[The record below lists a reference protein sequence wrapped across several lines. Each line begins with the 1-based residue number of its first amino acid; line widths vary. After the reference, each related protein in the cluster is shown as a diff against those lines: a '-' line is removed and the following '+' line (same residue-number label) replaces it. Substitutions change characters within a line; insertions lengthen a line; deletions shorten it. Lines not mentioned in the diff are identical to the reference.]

1 MHRGT
6 RLDMAWALLEA
17 GSLPL
22 NELERDYVGACV
34 ALRERLEAEEEARRQ
49 RELQAA
55 MALAAAETRRA
66 DESRRSERRLR
77 SLAGVL
83 AVLAVVSA
91 VTAFVAF
98 QQASLAELRGV
109 AGPAVTQLSVR
120 PETALLLGAVVSREA
135 RGAAL
140 LGGQVSLREARG
152 LMLQQRAF
160 SSSFGTFSS
169 GHEGEVQA
177 VAFSPTGDV
186 YATAGRDRQI
196 QLWDARTRTRRG
208 EPLKGHENAVR
219 ALAFSPDGALLA
231 SGGADNSARLWEVA
245 TGRPWGEPLRDPA
258 LSDEVLSVAF
268 HPRLPLL
275 ATGSSD
281 HRVILWDLTTRKP
294 AQEPLQGDSGWVES
308 LAFDREGRLLAA
320 GTRNSLVLVWDLE
333 RPQQPLFRLGS
344 DRVQGHTGEV
354 RAVAFKDSQ
363 FLASGGQDRTVRVW
377 DLGSGQQVG
386 YPIVGHSGWVEAL
399 SFSRDGVLA
408 SGSRDR
414 TVSVWRVLPE
424 LARDDPSA
432 VPAQQVDVLRGHTD
446 AARSVAFSPDGTTLV
461 SGGNDGR
468 IIVWDVQKAMPL
480 TGHTRERGDANGVES
495 VAFTPD
501 GKVVASGAHDHTIIF
516 WDAATRKQVGSPL
529 ADLNGQ
535 TCRRDDQGRPEGR
548 PDEVRTL
555 AFSPDGL
562 TLAAGT
568 GDSERSIRLWRWIS
582 GSPSAPGSPAPSGTL
597 LCGHTKKVLGVDF
610 HRNGTLLASVSE
622 DGTLRLWDVATGKAR
637 LLPDG
642 PPNGT
647 PAGAGT
653 PLAHDGKQIWAVAF
667 SPDGRTVATAG
678 DSGTLRLWD
687 VERGTMR
694 AQAPTGQQPGAQ
706 ARHASPPSP
715 SARTG
720 GPSPPGPRTAPYAS
734 GRPRPCSPAGSPC
747 GGTGRPCAGW
757 PSTPA
762 GMSSPRAP
770 TTAPSGSGTWRP
782 ASPSA
787 SRSPATPTR
796 YGTSPSAPPWTPS
809 PPSARTSPCASGAST
824 SLPGATRS
832 AGPWGGTSQTPS
844 GASLWAAT
852 PGFSAS
858 ASPAGAS
865 PAPPPPDPHA
875 RPRQA

>member
-1 MHRGT
+1 M
-6 RLDMAWALLEA
+6 
-17 GSLPL
+17 
-22 NELERDYVGACV
+22 
-34 ALRERLEAEEEARRQ
+34 
-49 RELQAA
+49 
-55 MALAAAETRRA
+55 
-66 DESRRSERRLR
+66 
-77 SLAGVL
+77 
-83 AVLAVVSA
+83 
-91 VTAFVAF
+91 
-98 QQASLAELRGV
+98 
-109 AGPAVTQLSVR
+109 TQLSVR

-196 QLWDARTRTRRG
+196 QLWDARTRKRRG

-245 TGRPWGEPLRDPA
+245 TGRPRGEPLRDPA

-414 TVSVWRVLPE
+414 TVSLWRVLPE

-446 AARSVAFSPDGTTLV
+446 TARSVAFSPDGTTLV

-468 IIVWDVQKAMPL
+468 IIVWDVQQAMPL

-516 WDAATRKQVGSPL
+516 SDAATRKQVGTPL

-582 GSPSAPGSPAPSGTL
+582 GSPSVPGSPAPSGTL

-610 HRNGTLLASVSE
+610 HRRRHPP
-622 DGTLRLWDVATGKAR
+622 RLGQRRRHPAPLGR
-637 LLPDG
+637 RHRQG
-642 PPNGT
+642 PPPPGRRRRT
-647 PAGAGT
+647 GRLPAPAPRWPTTG
-653 PLAHDGKQIWAVAF
+653 
-667 SPDGRTVATAG
+667 SR
-678 DSGTLRLWD
+678 SG
-687 VERGTMR
+687 
-694 AQAPTGQQPGAQ
+694 
-706 ARHASPPSP
+706 PSP

-720 GPSPPGPRTAPYAS
+720 GPSPP
-734 GRPRPCSPAGSPC
+734 PA
-747 GGTGRPCAGW
+747 
-757 PSTPA
+757 TPA
-762 GMSSPRAP
+762 
-770 TTAPSGSGTWRP
+770 PSASGTWRRAPCGPRPPP
-782 ASPSA
+782 ASSQGA
-787 SRSPATPTR
+787 HTARVTTVAFSPDGRTLAT
-796 YGTSPSAPPWTPS
+796 GSED
-809 PPSARTSPCASGAST
+809 RTVRFWEAQTLQPRGEPLRGHGEAVRRVAFNAGGDVLASGANDRTIWLWDVETRLPLSQPLT
-824 SLPGATRS
+824 GHTHEVWDVAFSPSLDTLASVSKDLTVRLWSLDLASWRDQVCRAVGRDLTDAEWGQFVDSNSWLQRLGVTRRRVACPAT
-832 AGPWGGTSQTPS
+832 A
-844 GASLWAAT
+844 
-852 PGFSAS
+852 
-858 ASPAGAS
+858 
-865 PAPPPPDPHA
+865 
-875 RPRQA
+875 